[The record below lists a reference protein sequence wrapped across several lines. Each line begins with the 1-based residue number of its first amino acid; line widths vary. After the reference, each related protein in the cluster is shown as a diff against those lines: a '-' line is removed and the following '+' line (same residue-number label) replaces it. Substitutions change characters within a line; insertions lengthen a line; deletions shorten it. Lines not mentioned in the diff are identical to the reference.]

1 MSSDSITLTESEI
14 EFLKFKFDTEDP
26 DKAVEILVELLVYEG
41 INPMNMQP
49 YIQTMMKRYQC

>member
-1 MSSDSITLTESEI
+1 MLTESEI

-26 DKAVEILVELLVYEG
+26 DKAVEILVELLVFEG